1 MLKTYYK
8 GTAIAAAL
16 IVWALVILTI
26 ALAAFIFKPWQNKT
40 QDTISVSA
48 TGKSQIAPNIAKL
61 SATVSTSND
70 DLDLAR
76 KQNEEKVTSLINAL
90 KDLGV
95 DQKDIQTQYISGG
108 ETYEIQS
115 EPSRPDN
122 LPDGSQIQIYPPP
135 TGKQTN
141 QISTTFEVTIRDFT
155 IADEVVAA
163 FTKNGAANIYG
174 PQLTVDDQTLERAKS
189 QARKDAVANARN
201 KASDLA
207 GELGK
212 KVGDATSVVEQGDF
226 GVPIPLIAISETE
239 LQQKASQIQPGE
251 NEVTV
256 TIQVEFELK

>member
-76 KQNEEKVTSLINAL
+76 KQNEEKVNNLINAL
-90 KDLGV
+90 KNLGV

-115 EPSRPDN
+115 EPSRPD
-122 LPDGSQIQIYPPP
+122 IQIYPPP

-155 IADEVVAA
+155 IADEAIAA
-163 FTKNGAANIYG
+163 FTQNDAANIYG
-174 PQLTVDDQTLERAKS
+174 PQLTVDDDTLEGAKS
-189 QARKDAVANARN
+189 EARKDAVANAKK
-201 KASDLA
+201 KAGDLA

-212 KVGDATSVVEQGDF
+212 TVGDTTSVVEQGDF
-226 GVPIPLIAISETE
+226 GIPVPLVARSQTDLE
-239 LQQKASQIQPGE
+239 QKASQIQPGE

>member
-115 EPSRPDN
+115 EPSRPD
-122 LPDGSQIQIYPPP
+122 IQIFPPP
-135 TGKQTN
+135 TQRKTN
-141 QISTTFEVTIRDFT
+141 QLSTTFEVTIRDFT
-155 IADEVVAA
+155 IADEVLAA
-163 FTKNGAANIYG
+163 FTQNGAANIYG
-174 PQLTVDDQTLERAKS
+174 PQLTVDDQTLEGAKS

-226 GVPIPLIAISETE
+226 GVPIPLIARSETE

-251 NEVTV
+251 NAVTV